1 MFKKKGLINEAHK
14 SKLKNALLDQ
24 LGLSECICLTSF
36 KIPITFL
43 TGRTF
48 DEICQ
53 FFKYYLLSNYGKV
66 ENFTVVFD
74 RGYLVFLQRAV
85 GISGV
90 VKKGYEEKLYH
101 LPIIHWLRKKVS
113 FFSINITN
121 KHFLKCLTPNSPL
134 WY

>member
-1 MFKKKGLINEAHK
+1 MFEKKGLINEAHK

-24 LGLSECICLTSF
+24 LGLSECIPLTSF

-48 DEICQ
+48 DKICQ
-53 FFKYYLLSNYGKV
+53 FFKHYLLSNYGKV

-74 RGYLVFLQRAV
+74 RGYLVFIQRAV

-90 VKKGYEEKLYH
+90 VKKGYEEKLYN
-101 LPIIHWLRKKVS
+101 LPIIH
-113 FFSINITN
+113 
-121 KHFLKCLTPNSPL
+121 
-134 WY
+134 